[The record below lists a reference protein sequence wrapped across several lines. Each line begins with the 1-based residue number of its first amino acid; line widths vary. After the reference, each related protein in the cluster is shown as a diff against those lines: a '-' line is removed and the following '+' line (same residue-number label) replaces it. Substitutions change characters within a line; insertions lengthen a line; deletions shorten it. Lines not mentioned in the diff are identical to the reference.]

1 MVDLAMLQVV
11 RDLVAIFGVIAGFT
25 YYVMVV
31 RNSQRMQQ
39 LQLETR
45 KAQLYMQLFMRI
57 TSEEFV
63 KKSID
68 LLRLEYDNVDEF
80 MEKLLLGPD
89 SSLHAKLFSM
99 FWHID
104 GLGYM
109 MSQGLIDPE
118 MVYNFGGGF
127 AQVWHWR
134 KWEPVVMRFR
144 ERRGD
149 PDFLKWF
156 EYTAKEMMRMRQ
168 EKGLMQ
174 TPPGQTS
181 GHPLPHHDP

>member
-1 MVDLAMLQVV
+1 MLQIVQTAGI
-11 RDLVAIFGVIAGFT
+11 LVGIV
-25 YYVMVV
+25 YYITIM
-31 RNSQRMQQ
+31 RSSQKTQQ

-57 TSEEFV
+57 TSEEFM

-68 LLRLEYDNVDEF
+68 LLRLEYDDIDEF
-80 MEKLLLGPD
+80 MEKLLSGPD

-109 MSQGLIDPE
+109 MSQKLIDPE

-127 AQVWHWR
+127 AQAWHWK
-134 KWEPVVMRFR
+134 KWEPVIVRFR
-144 ERRGD
+144 KRRDD
-149 PDFLKWF
+149 PEFLKWF
-156 EYTAKEMMRMRQ
+156 EYTAKEMMRIRQ
-168 EKGLMQ
+168 EKGLTQ
-174 TPPGQTS
+174 APTS
-181 GHPLPHHDP
+181 PSALASSTTT

>member
-1 MVDLAMLQVV
+1 MVFQFLQTVGI
-11 RDLVAIFGVIAGFT
+11 LVGVF
-25 YYVMVV
+25 YYIMTI
-31 RNSQRMQQ
+31 RANQKNQQ

-63 KKSID
+63 KKAID

-80 MEKLLLGPD
+80 MEKSILGPD

-109 MSQGLIDPE
+109 MYQGLIDPE

-134 KWEPVVMRFR
+134 KWEPVIMRFR
-144 ERRGD
+144 KRRGD

-168 EKGLMQ
+168 EKGLTQ
-174 TPPGQTS
+174 TPPGLTS
-181 GHPLPHHDP
+181 DPPLPRHDP

>member
-1 MVDLAMLQVV
+1 MVEITISIVLQIIQTVGI
-11 RDLVAIFGVIAGFT
+11 LVGIV
-25 YYVMVV
+25 YYITIM
-31 RNSQRMQQ
+31 RNSQKTQH

-68 LLRLEYDNVDEF
+68 LLKLEYDNIDEF
-80 MEKLLLGPD
+80 MKKLLSGPD

-109 MSQGLIDPE
+109 MSQKLIDPE

-127 AQVWHWR
+127 AQVWHWK
-134 KWEPVVMRFR
+134 KWEPVIMRFR
-144 ERRGD
+144 KRRDD
-149 PDFLKWF
+149 PEFLKWF
-156 EYTAKEMMRMRQ
+156 EYTAKEMMRIRQ
-168 EKGLMQ
+168 EKGLTQ
-174 TPPGQTS
+174 TPPSPSAWTPSTTS
-181 GHPLPHHDP
+181 